1 MSKKTTRKRKKNR
14 IKVVYKNLTRQKVWG
29 LAYMGDNY
37 MEIDNSLKNKRKLST
52 LVHESV
58 HLAIPSLSESQVRKV
73 ERVVSNLLWQENY
86 RRIEQ

>member
-1 MSKKTTRKRKKNR
+1 
-14 IKVVYKNLTRQKVWG
+14 
-29 LAYMGDNY
+29 MGDNY